1 MTVQLTIGKLADATG
16 VSVETIRYYERR
28 GILPKPGRLSS
39 GYRVYGQES
48 LLQLKFIKNAQTLGF
63 TLRETKELLSITE
76 DPDADCA
83 RINETA
89 QAKLKQINEKLKLL
103 RKIKRNLTVLAEYC
117 PADDQPLSE
126 CSIINHLYGERE
138 M

>member
-1 MTVQLTIGKLADATG
+1 MTDQLTIRRFADAIG
-16 VSVETIRYYERR
+16 VSVDAIRYYERR
-28 GILPKPGRLSS
+28 GILPKPERLPS
-39 GYRVYGQES
+39 GYRVYDHES

-63 TLRETKELLSITE
+63 TLQETKELLSITE

-83 RINETA
+83 RINEAA
-89 QAKLKQINEKLKLL
+89 QTKLKQLNEKLKLL
-103 RKIKRNLTVLAEYC
+103 RKIKRNLTVLAQYC

-126 CSIINHLYGERE
+126 CSIINHLYGERK